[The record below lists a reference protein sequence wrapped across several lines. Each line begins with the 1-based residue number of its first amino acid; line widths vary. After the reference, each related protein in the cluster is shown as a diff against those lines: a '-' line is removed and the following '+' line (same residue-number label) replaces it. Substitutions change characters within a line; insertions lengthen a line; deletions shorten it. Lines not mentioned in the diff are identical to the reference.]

1 MCNQRL
7 RNLVYASLIIFALS
21 LSACT
26 RSASTPEASPD
37 AEEVDDT
44 QSDTQATM
52 DAVRSAI
59 LTQTAQASEPVTDL
73 TIVAPE
79 ESGTPMITGTPP
91 TATPEATSLVGVTEY
106 TVVPGD
112 WIWKIARKYNVDPQD
127 IIDLNDLSS
136 PSQIQPGIV
145 LKIPGPAPV
154 VASETPDP
162 TITVTGT
169 PETTPTT
176 PEAGGTVHVVQ
187 PGEWVWQIA
196 RDYGVDP
203 QDIVDANGL
212 TDPSRISVG
221 QELVIP

>member
-1 MCNQRL
+1 MCKQRL

-37 AEEVDDT
+37 AGEADGT

-59 LTQTAQASEPVTDL
+59 LTQTAQASEPVTDI

-79 ESGTPMITGTPP
+79 ESGTPAITGTPD
-91 TATPEATSLVGVTEY
+91 TVTPEATPLVGVTEY

-127 IIDLNDLSS
+127 IIDLNDLAS
-136 PSQIQPGIV
+136 PSAIQPGLV
-145 LKIPGPAPV
+145 LQIPGPAPV
-154 VASETPDP
+154 EASDTPNP
-162 TITVTGT
+162 TITITGT
-169 PETTPTT
+169 PGTT

-187 PGEWVWQIA
+187 PGEWIWQIA
-196 RDYGVDP
+196 RAYGVDP
-203 QDIVDANGL
+203 QEIIDANGL

>member
-1 MCNQRL
+1 MCKQRL

-26 RSASTPEASPD
+26 RSASTPEASPE
-37 AEEVDDT
+37 AGEVDGT

-59 LTQTAQASEPVTDL
+59 LTQTAQASEPVTDM

-79 ESGTPMITGTPP
+79 ESGTPVITGTPP

-112 WIWKIARKYNVDPQD
+112 WIWKIARKYYVDPQD
-127 IIDLNDLSS
+127 IIDLNDLAS
-136 PSQIQPGIV
+136 PSQIQPGLV

-154 VASETPDP
+154 EASETPSP
-162 TITVTGT
+162 TITITVTGT
-169 PETTPTT
+169 PGTT

-187 PGEWVWQIA
+187 PGEWIWQIA
-196 RDYGVDP
+196 RIYGVDP
-203 QDIVDANGL
+203 QDIIDANGL
-212 TDPSRISVG
+212 TDPSQLSVG

>member
-1 MCNQRL
+1 MYKQRL

-26 RSASTPEASPD
+26 RSASTPEASPE
-37 AEEVDDT
+37 AGEVEGT

-59 LTQTAQASEPVTDL
+59 LTQTAQASEPVTDM

-79 ESGTPMITGTPP
+79 ESGTPVITGTPP

-112 WIWKIARKYNVDPQD
+112 WIWKIARKYYVDPQD
-127 IIDLNDLSS
+127 IIDLNDLAS
-136 PSQIQPGIV
+136 PSQIQPGLV

-154 VASETPDP
+154 EASETPSP
-162 TITVTGT
+162 TITITVTGT
-169 PETTPTT
+169 PGTT

-187 PGEWVWQIA
+187 PGEWIWQIA
-196 RDYGVDP
+196 RIYGVDP
-203 QDIVDANGL
+203 QDIIDANSL
-212 TDPSRISVG
+212 TDPSQLTVG

>member
-26 RSASTPEASPD
+26 RSASTPEASPE
-37 AEEVDDT
+37 AGEVDDT

-59 LTQTAQASEPVTDL
+59 LTQTAQASEPVTDM

-79 ESGTPMITGTPP
+79 ESGTPVITGTPP

-112 WIWKIARKYNVDPQD
+112 WIWKIARKYFVDPQD
-127 IIDLNDLSS
+127 IIDLNDLAS
-136 PSQIQPGIV
+136 PSQIQPGLV

-154 VASETPDP
+154 EASETPSP
-162 TITVTGT
+162 TIAITVTGT
-169 PETTPTT
+169 PGTT

-187 PGEWVWQIA
+187 PGEWIWQIA
-196 RDYGVDP
+196 RIYGVDP
-203 QDIVDANGL
+203 QDIIDANGL
-212 TDPSRISVG
+212 TDPSRLTVG